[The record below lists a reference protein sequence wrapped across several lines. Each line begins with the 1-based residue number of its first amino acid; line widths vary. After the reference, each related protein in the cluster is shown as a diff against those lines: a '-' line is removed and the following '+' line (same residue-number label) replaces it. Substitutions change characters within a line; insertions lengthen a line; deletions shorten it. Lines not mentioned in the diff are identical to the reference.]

1 MSAVGVH
8 LEDQVGDQLAE
19 LGPRALLRSPICEAL
34 QAVVDLV
41 GSEIRVGQGLGSA
54 DRLTDLREIL
64 LHNGSDVV
72 GDVLA
77 HLSERGRQQDGGG
90 QRFLGDQQVEVFGD
104 GHLDLV
110 ELVEEGND
118 GYCAG
123 ERLLKVLE
131 LLRRGESE
139 RSVDRITFTAA
150 DMHSLTAGHRLMTR
164 HSL

>member
-34 QAVVDLV
+34 QAVVDLE
-41 GSEIRVGQGLGSA
+41 SGQRSGLGSA
-54 DRLTDLREIL
+54 DRLTDLREVL
-64 LHNGSDVV
+64 LHNRSDVV

-77 HLSERGRQQDGGG
+77 HLSERGSQQDGGG

-123 ERLLKVLE
+123 ERLLEILE